1 MRLPIAAALL
11 SLVACSRTT
20 EGPIPK
26 VTETTNPRQRFVH
39 PARVCNAQGPAR
51 GWPIE
56 VAGERFTPM
65 PLDVL
70 TDAPKVGMPTVTLK
84 GAETFTLPR
93 ENVFRDSAELLKIDV
108 PTKTSAVPR
117 ELPPG
122 SYAVEVKNPAGGTN
136 ELADALIVVP
146 PPTLTRVT
154 APQGFNASGP
164 SPIVIEGTAFQT
176 GTTPQLVLRRTG
188 AADVSLVTFTVVS
201 ATRIE
206 GEIPP
211 GTPEGTYALV
221 ITHPEGCAFTLP
233 NAITIVYARLGT
245 LTVDPRFGWVR
256 RDQPVTIYNVAT
268 GDQKV
273 FSGGS
278 PEVTIRGPLKTDPS
292 QQAEIPL
299 MRVAYVSPTTITAV
313 VPTCTGNAL
322 VPATDPACPTGI
334 AEGGP
339 YRLRIVDPSGAVGE
353 VPVERG
359 FTVVREEPPTIT
371 AINPSAI
378 DTRGLTTAAN
388 PLVVTGRN
396 FGVDAAQNLQPKVQ
410 LLEKLDNGNIR
421 ACDLPTTGTPTA
433 TEVRALVPASVA
445 ASSCVEYTPVGTSVA
460 ATAGL
465 TLDAGLYVVRV
476 QNTRDPAYAD
486 YSGLIVTNPAAN
498 PEAGD
503 PTGSRLATARA
514 NFPLVVAT
522 NDLGQPFAYAL
533 GGTSGTEALASVEMA
548 PVTLFGELGGECTDA
563 GCVFRTLE
571 RSALG
576 VGSAGETAEPRQGL
590 TAVVRTVPNDTSYL
604 FVLGG
609 VKADGTAVATV
620 ERAQVLKVADAPVL
634 LPPERLTQEG
644 ATLPTGTLYYRVS
657 AILKA
662 DDARNPGGET
672 LPSDEYPVKAVES
685 LNAARLTWACLPNA
699 AKYRVYR
706 TVQVNAASGTER
718 LLDEVTAPACTGSP
732 LPQVTY
738 VDAGAKTPAA
748 DGPAPLPNG
757 ALGRWVR
764 LTPGLTVERGN
775 AAARLV
781 GDSVYVTGGFCS
793 TVSAQCPAANA
804 TLASVERATFTANNA
819 ELGAFAKV
827 SDLVQARQRH
837 SLAVASAASAPSSVT
852 STTPDN
858 RQDAWLVAV
867 GGDRGSAGL
876 VTTNVIETA
885 RVQTATGP
893 ADPVTFAAAGYN
905 TAATHG
911 GWAEVV
917 ANYLFQAGSTG
928 GSGFSFRS
936 GFVCPGA
943 GNNPGQCTTAAS
955 FSGSLNSTALAYQQ
969 GGPRY
974 LAGTTL
980 FRAFVYAAGGF
991 PNDAGGTPTS
1001 TIERII
1007 Y

>member
-11 SLVACSRTT
+11 TLVACSRTT

-39 PARVCNAQGPAR
+39 PARVCNAQGPER
-51 GWPIE
+51 GWRIE
-56 VAGERFTPM
+56 LTGERFTPM

-84 GAETFTLPR
+84 GAESYTLPR
-93 ENVFRDSAELLKIDV
+93 ENVFRESAELLLLDV
-108 PTKTSAVPR
+108 PTENSATPKK
-117 ELPPG
+117 LAPG
-122 SYAVEVKNPAGGTN
+122 SYAVEVKNPSGGTG
-136 ELADALIVVP
+136 ELADALVVVP
-146 PPTLTRVT
+146 PPTLASIT
-154 APQGFNASGP
+154 APQGFNASAP
-164 SPIVIEGTAFQT
+164 SPIVITGSGFQT
-176 GTTPQLVLRRTG
+176 GTSPQLTLRRAG
-188 AADVSLVTFTVVS
+188 APDQSIFTFTVVS
-201 ATRIE
+201 ETRIE
-206 GEIPP
+206 GELPP
-211 GTPEGTYALV
+211 GTAEGTYDLV
-221 ITHPEGCAFTLP
+221 IINPEGCAFTLP
-233 NAITIVYARLGT
+233 SAITIAYARLGT

-256 RDQPVTIYNVAT
+256 RDQPITLYNVAS
-268 GDQKV
+268 GEQKV

-278 PEVTIRGPLKTDPS
+278 PEVTLLAPLKADAT
-292 QQAEIPL
+292 QQVEIPL
-299 MRVAYVSPTTITAV
+299 MRVAYVSPSVITAV

-339 YRLRIVDPSGAVGE
+339 YRLRVVDPNGAVGE

-359 FTVVREEPPTIT
+359 FTVVRDEPPTIT
-371 AINPSAI
+371 ALNPSAI
-378 DTRGLTTAAN
+378 NTQGLTAPAN

-396 FGVDAAQNLQPKVQ
+396 FGVDAAQNRQPKVQ
-410 LLEKLDNGNIR
+410 LLQKLANENIR
-421 ACDLPTTGTPTA
+421 ACDLPLTGTPTP
-433 TEVRALVPASVA
+433 TEVRALVPTSVPA
-445 ASSCVEYTPVGTSVA
+445 ASCVEYTPVGASVPA
-460 ATAGL
+460 SAGL
-465 TLDAGLYVVRV
+465 ALAEGLYVVRV
-476 QNTRDPAYAD
+476 QNTHDPAYAD
-486 YSGLIVTNPAAN
+486 YSGLIVTNPSAN
-498 PEAGD
+498 PKPGPAT
-503 PTGSRLATARA
+503 PTRLATARA

-533 GGTSGTEALASVEMA
+533 GGTTGTQALASVEVA
-548 PVTLFGELGGECTDA
+548 PVTLFGELGGECTNA
-563 GCVFRTLE
+563 GCTFRTLE

-590 TAVVRTVPNDTSYL
+590 SAVVRTVPNDTSYV

-609 VKADGTAVATV
+609 VKADGTAVNTV

-634 LPPERLTQEG
+634 LPPERLAQEG

-657 AILKA
+657 AVLPA
-662 DDARNPGGET
+662 EDTRNPGGET
-672 LPSDEYPVKAVES
+672 LPSDEYPVKPNEALAAV
-685 LNAARLTWACLPNA
+685 RLTWNCQPRAV
-699 AKYRVYR
+699 KYRVYR
-706 TVQVNAASGTER
+706 TVAVNAPSGSER
-718 LLDEVTAPACTGSP
+718 LLDEVPAPATPCTGSP

-738 VDAGAKTPAA
+738 VDAGAKAPAA

-764 LTPGLTVERGN
+764 LAPGLTVERGN
-775 AAARLV
+775 TAARLV
-781 GDSVYVTGGFCS
+781 GDSVYVAGGFCS
-793 TVSAQCPAANA
+793 TVSAQCAAANT
-804 TLASVERATFTANNA
+804 TLASVERATFTANSA

-827 SDLVQARQRH
+827 GDLTQARQRH
-837 SLAVASAASAPSSVT
+837 SLAVASAATAPGSFT
-852 STTPDN
+852 ANP
-858 RQDAWLVAV
+858 QDVWLLAV

-876 VTTNVIETA
+876 VTTNVIETG

-893 ADPVTFAAAGYN
+893 EQTVTFANTGYS
-905 TAATHG
+905 TTATHG

-917 ANYLFQAGSTG
+917 ANYLFQAGSSG
-928 GSGFSFRS
+928 GSGFAFRS
-936 GFVCPGA
+936 GFVCGQ
-943 GNNPGQCTTAAS
+943 GNNQGQCTTAGS
-955 FSGSLNSTALAYQQ
+955 FNTAFNDTSVDYQQ

-991 PNDAGGTPTS
+991 PNDAGGTSTS